1 LANATAMLAGRGL
14 RHTPRLLREVQHGI
28 GDARERVPAPA
39 PEQVVHREDDWLTV
53 ERGMIEVVRSGPARG
68 IDRDFPYT
76 IAGKTGTAER
86 YSRTDETWTSI
97 STSPIERHQVLF
109 VAFTPAEDP
118 RIAVIVAL
126 EAGRSGGRDA
136 APIVRR
142 MLDAWLP

>member
-1 LANATAMLAGRGL
+1 
-14 RHTPRLLREVQHGI
+14 
-28 GDARERVPAPA
+28 
-39 PEQVVHREDDWLTV
+39 
-53 ERGMIEVVRSGPARG
+53 G

-142 MLDAWLP
+142 MLDAWLPGDLEREGRGAATASATEAAP